1 MIFFDPVYPLIIG
14 FYLICIKIKNAII
27 KRIMSNSH
35 ADVVLQGDPSHVAKR
50 MRRTCIGCILQ
61 TFPVRISL
69 TPLNDAHTV
78 IALHSNS
85 SPLQCAG
92 KPHKYLYITLLVTIR
107 QYISDC
113 TNPHILICIMLE
125 NNKPISEIVYVVVK
139 LALCTET

>member
-1 MIFFDPVYPLIIG
+1 
-14 FYLICIKIKNAII
+14 
-27 KRIMSNSH
+27 MSNSH